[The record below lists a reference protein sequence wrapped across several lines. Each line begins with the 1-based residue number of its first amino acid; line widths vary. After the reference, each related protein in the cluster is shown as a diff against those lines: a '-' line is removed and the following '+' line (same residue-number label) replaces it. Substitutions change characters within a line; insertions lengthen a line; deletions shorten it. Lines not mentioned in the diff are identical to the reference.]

1 MYPGAGPVGRRARL
15 LGMATVLVTGGTGT
29 LGRAVVPLLLAG
41 GHDVRVLSR
50 RAAPEVPDGVRAFAG
65 DVRTG
70 TGVER
75 AAAGCDIVIHAASN
89 PRRQVKETEV
99 EGARH
104 VAAAARAAEAHLVY
118 VSIVGVDRHRYFYY
132 RAKYAAEHVVA
143 ESGARWSVLRATQ
156 FHDLLE
162 MALGSGWFIRTPDL
176 RFQPVAV
183 DDVARRLVDV
193 ATGEAQGL
201 APDFA
206 GPEVLGI
213 EEIAALRQDIRGRRT
228 RLVRVPRLGFLRD
241 FDAGLHLAP
250 DHRDG
255 VTTWRDWLTARSGR
269 R

>member
-1 MYPGAGPVGRRARL
+1 
-15 LGMATVLVTGGTGT
+15 MATVLVTGGTGT
-29 LGRAVVPLLLAG
+29 LGRAVVPLLVAAG
-41 GHDVRVLSR
+41 HGVRVLSR
-50 RAAPEVPDGVRAFAG
+50 RADPKVPSGVQAFAG

-70 TGVER
+70 SGVER
-75 AAAGCDIVIHAASN
+75 AVAGCDVVIHAASN

-104 VAAAARAAEAHLVY
+104 VAAAARGVEAHLVY

-156 FHDLLE
+156 FHDLLD
-162 MALGSGWFIRTPDL
+162 MVLGSGWFIRTPEL

-183 DDVARRLVDV
+183 DDVARRLVEV
-193 ATGEAQGL
+193 ALGEPVGL

-213 EEIAALRQDIRGRRT
+213 EEIAAARQEIRGRRT
-228 RLVRVPRLGFLRD
+228 RLVRVPRFGFLRD
-241 FDAGLHLAP
+241 FDNGLHLAP
-250 DHRDG
+250 DHRAG
-255 VTTWRDWLTARSGR
+255 ATTWRDWLSSTAVRG
-269 R
+269 

>member
-1 MYPGAGPVGRRARL
+1 
-15 LGMATVLVTGGTGT
+15 MATVLVTGGTGT
-29 LGRAVVPLLLAG
+29 LGRAVVPLLVAA

-50 RAAPEVPDGVRAFAG
+50 RATPTVPDGVQAIAG

-89 PRRQVKETEV
+89 PRRQVMETVV
-99 EGARH
+99 EGSRH
-104 VAAAARAAEAHLVY
+104 VAAAARAADAHLVY

-156 FHDLLE
+156 FHDL
-162 MALGSGWFIRTPDL
+162 MDMFLGAGWFFRTPDL

-183 DDVARRLVDV
+183 DDVARRLVEV
-193 ATGEAQGL
+193 ATAEPQGL
-201 APDFA
+201 APDFG
-206 GPEVLGI
+206 GPQILSVRELVT
-213 EEIAALRQDIRGRRT
+213 ARQEIRGRRT
-228 RLVRVPRLGFLRD
+228 RLVRVPRAGFLRD

-250 DHRDG
+250 EHRDG
-255 VTTWRDWLTARSGR
+255 VTTWRDWLTAAAAR